1 MYEMIIKLCIWFILS
16 IVCNGN
22 IIDDLSKNVVPDR
35 YKFIKTIKIPRK
47 LIPLTRKH
55 MKKEVIHLHH
65 PYKYKHIKIYEIHNV
80 NNKHDILLGKFKS
93 TNVAIRCDKK
103 TCDFF
108 EEKIKV

>member
-1 MYEMIIKLCIWFILS
+1 MIIKICIWFILLL
-16 IVCNGN
+16 VCNGN
-22 IIDDLSKNVVPDR
+22 IVNDLSKNIVPDK

-47 LIPLTRKH
+47 LIPLTRRHFKN
-55 MKKEVIHLHH
+55 VIRLHR

-93 TNVAIRCDKK
+93 QNVAIRCDKK
-103 TCDFF
+103 MCDFF